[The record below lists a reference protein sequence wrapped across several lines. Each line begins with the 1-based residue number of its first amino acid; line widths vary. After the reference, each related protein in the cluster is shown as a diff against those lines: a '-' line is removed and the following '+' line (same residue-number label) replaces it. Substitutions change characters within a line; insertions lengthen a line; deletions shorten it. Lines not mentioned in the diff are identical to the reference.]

1 MSAELGGMLVI
12 RRAQPDDA
20 EAWHALLD
28 AVASE
33 GRWIGREAPVA
44 RDDAAFVARLDRTD
58 ATTFVAE
65 IDGTLVGSLNADDW
79 RGVVSFGMWVA
90 PDARGRRVGRALL
103 DACLAWSNDVGA
115 HKVSL
120 EVWPH
125 NDAAIHLYRSA
136 GFEIEGRKRRHYR
149 RSNGELW
156 DSLLMGKVLDTESPS
171 SAFPDAPSLHA
182 PRRP

>member
-12 RRAQPDDA
+12 RRARPDDA

-33 GRWIGREAPVA
+33 GRWIGRE
-44 RDDAAFVARLDRTD
+44 
-58 ATTFVAE
+58 
-65 IDGTLVGSLNADDW
+65 
-79 RGVVSFGMWVA
+79 A

-125 NDAAIHLYRSA
+125 NDAAIRLYRSA

-156 DSLLMGKVLDTESPS
+156 DTLLMGKVLDTESPS

>member
-1 MSAELGGMLVI
+1 MLVI
-12 RRAQPDDA
+12 RRARPDDA

-33 GRWIGREAPVA
+33 GRWIGRE
-44 RDDAAFVARLDRTD
+44 
-58 ATTFVAE
+58 
-65 IDGTLVGSLNADDW
+65 
-79 RGVVSFGMWVA
+79 A

-125 NDAAIHLYRSA
+125 NDAAIRLYRSA

>member
-12 RRAQPDDA
+12 RRARPDDA

-33 GRWIGREAPVA
+33 GRWIGRE
-44 RDDAAFVARLDRTD
+44 
-58 ATTFVAE
+58 
-65 IDGTLVGSLNADDW
+65 
-79 RGVVSFGMWVA
+79 A

-125 NDAAIHLYRSA
+125 NDAAIRLYRSA